1 MAGLLTTGPRTPA
14 APERRDAAPR
24 HAAPRR
30 TGVAGS
36 TVASESRPAPPSL
49 PANEPQIAEVS
60 RSGNRSTIIVPES
73 GWMTFRDMLNSFIT
87 GEATEGI
94 AMPEL
99 PEPVAGAAG
108 AGGAG
113 AMPSESSG
121 LQLWVENLPWD
132 LTEEDLMS
140 YFTPVGPVDACD
152 VQRRADGK
160 SRGTAVVRYT
170 SAEHATRAIESL
182 DGSDIG
188 GRNIRVRLDRRG

>member
-1 MAGLLTTGPRTPA
+1 MP
-14 APERRDAAPR
+14 
-24 HAAPRR
+24 
-30 TGVAGS
+30 VAGRTAPS
-36 TVASESRPAPPSL
+36 HACSRVLPLPPR
-49 PANEPQIAEVS
+49 EPQIAEVS

-94 AMPEL
+94 SMPEL

-132 LTEEDLMS
+132 LSEEDLTA
-140 YFTPVGPVDACD
+140 YFTPVGPVKNCI

-170 SAEHATRAIESL
+170 SAEDATRAIESL
-182 DGSDIG
+182 DSSDIG
-188 GRNIRVRLDRRG
+188 GRSIRVRLDRRG